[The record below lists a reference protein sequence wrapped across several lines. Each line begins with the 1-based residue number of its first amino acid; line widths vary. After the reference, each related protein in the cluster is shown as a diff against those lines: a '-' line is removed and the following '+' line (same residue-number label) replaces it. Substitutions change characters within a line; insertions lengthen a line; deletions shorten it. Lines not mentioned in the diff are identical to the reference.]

1 MKVGD
6 RVLVE
11 VTDLMGS
18 IRERPSLALGLLT
31 ALLGTIVAIRLADL
45 FPRRQTMRHRL
56 RRGRKRFEAALALL
70 PLVLRLLS
78 NPIVQGYVRGTVARQ
93 ISRKL

>member
-11 VTDLMGS
+11 VPDLMGS
-18 IRERPSLALGLLT
+18 VRERPSLALGLLT
-31 ALLGTIVAIRLADL
+31 VLLGAIVATRLANL

-56 RRGRKRFEAALALL
+56 RRGRKRIEAAHALFS
-70 PLVLRLLS
+70 LVLRLLS
-78 NPIVQGYVRGTVARQ
+78 NPIVQGYVRGTVTRQ
-93 ISRKL
+93 LSRKR